1 MAASRRLRLAR
12 LHLTILIVLP
22 GFLALADWQL
32 HRALGGNSLSWAY
45 AVEWPLFA
53 VYAIVLWWR
62 LVQEERGVRT
72 RRSWP
77 LAGARAARAERR
89 ARRDAEEERERL
101 AYNAYL
107 AAMRADDERTSG
119 A

>member
-1 MAASRRLRLAR
+1 MATSKRLRMLR

-45 AVEWPLFA
+45 TVEWPLFA
-53 VYAIVLWWR
+53 LYAIVLWWR

-72 RRSWP
+72 PRVQGQRS
-77 LAGARAARAERR
+77 AARAARR
-89 ARRDAEEERERL
+89 AARDDEEESERL

-107 AAMRADDERTSG
+107 AAIREQDQRAKG